1 MWLHVKRKRSYWK
14 WSVCVLISLHLSK
27 NVSIPLGGR
36 TRSSDSTEGLLGHR
50 SAPCCPLPVMKIKC
64 ERFIFSFLFF
74 VIVGRGIW
82 NSSVFYFSF
91 QTKTCPFALLDVF
104 KVSRI
109 VLSDLWE
116 GGGGIVA
123 SSDIKP
129 GDSLLRVV
137 TEKFRPKGQQTL
149 PASVWQG
156 RCSGAQWKE
165 YISIVSSSQLI
176 PPKLELRYDHFT
188 RCLHSIDRNVFCPVA
203 LAFSIMNPAFRGVW
217 MWRIPSSTVAWIMFL
232 FSSSFL
238 IM

>member
-36 TRSSDSTEGLLGHR
+36 TRSSDSTEGSLGHR
-50 SAPCCPLPVMKIKC
+50 VAPCCPLPVMKIKC

-91 QTKTCPFALLDVF
+91 QTKTCPFAPPGCLQSQQDCVVRPLGGRRRYCCF
-104 KVSRI
+104 IRYKARRQSAQGGNGKVQTERAANSPR
-109 VLSDLWE
+109 LRLTR
-116 GGGGIVA
+116 
-123 SSDIKP
+123 
-129 GDSLLRVV
+129 SLLRSSV
-137 TEKFRPKGQQTL
+137 KGIHFN
-149 PASVWQG
+149 SV
-156 RCSGAQWKE
+156 
-165 YISIVSSSQLI
+165 IVQLI

-188 RCLHSIDRNVFCPVA
+188 RCLNSIDRNVSCPVA